1 MMNEKM
7 TNAKALNYVLENVEL
22 PKEVREKIQNI
33 YISTIKKTANRKPSK
48 ASQEN
53 KAYAELVYQVLVNK
67 KPMTISEIMKSN
79 ETLSQLSN
87 QKVTAVVRMMIA
99 DGTVTKI
106 VDGKKSTFTLVDVPI
121 EE

>member
-7 TNAKALNYVLENVEL
+7 TNAKALNYVLKNVEL
-22 PKEVREKIQNI
+22 PEEIREKIQNI
-33 YISTIKKTANRKPSK
+33 YNSTVKKSTNRKPSK

-53 KAYAELVYQVLVNK
+53 KAYAELVYQVLTDRD
-67 KPMTISEIMKSN
+67 PMTISEIMKSSD
-79 ETLSQLSN
+79 TLSQLSN

-106 VDGKKSTFTLVDVPI
+106 VEGKKSTFTLTDAPVED
-121 EE
+121 